1 MPKLKIN
8 GKEIEVQAGI
18 TLIQACEIAGIEI
31 PRFCYHD
38 RLSIAGNCRMC
49 LVEVEKS
56 PKPVA
61 SCAMPVSEGMVV
73 HTDSAMVK
81 KAREGVMEFLLINH
95 PLDCPICDQAGECDL
110 QDQAHLYS
118 RGETRYE
125 EHKRAVID
133 KDWGPLVK
141 TQMTRCIHCTRCVR
155 FLTEVAGIEELGA
168 TGRGEH
174 TEVGTYIKKAVG
186 SEMSGNIIDLCPVGA
201 LTSKP
206 YAFKARSW
214 ELKKTET
221 IDVLDAVGSNIRVDS
236 RGLEIL
242 RILPRLNE
250 NINEEWISDKTRF
263 AYDGLKCQRLDAPMI
278 KKEGKLVAVSWE
290 EALNYASEKLKST
303 FSNKIAAFVG
313 DLADCESI
321 MVLKDLLNSMHCYNL
336 DCRTDGAKI
345 DAKKR
350 QSYIFNSTISGI
362 EKSDLCLLIG
372 TNPRYEASI
381 INTRIRK
388 RWSMGNFKV
397 SSIGPKIDL
406 TYPVAHLGND
416 LSILKE
422 IYMKNDPFGLQL
434 VQAKYPMIILGS
446 DVVTRPDGAAILHM
460 VDQICRNND
469 IVRSDWNGYNLLQKA
484 ASRVGA
490 LDLGFVPE
498 KNGKSMQEIY
508 DAITENEIEVVYLLG
523 ADDIDM
529 KKLGTSFVIYQGH
542 HGDRGAERADIIL
555 PGAAYTEK
563 NSTYVNTEGR
573 AQRAAY
579 VVSPPGDAKEDRLI
593 LQELA
598 KYCEV
603 KLNYN
608 SLSELRN
615 RMIEIAP
622 HFKHVDFV
630 TQSNWQEEFGVE
642 GEINY
647 GSLEIG
653 ASKDNYYMSNPIARS
668 SKTMAECIKTFVVR
682 KNEN

>member
-1 MPKLKIN
+1 MPKLKID

-18 TLIQACEIAGIEI
+18 TLIQACEIAGVEI

-95 PLDCPICDQAGECDL
+95 PLDCPICDQGGECDL
-110 QDQAHLYS
+110 QDQAHLYGKGQS
-118 RGETRYE
+118 RYD
-125 EHKRAVID
+125 EHKRAVVD
-133 KDWGPLVK
+133 KDWGPLVE

-155 FLTEVAGIEELGA
+155 FLTEVAGVEDLGA

-174 TEVGTYIKKAVG
+174 TEVGTYIKKSVG

-236 RGLEIL
+236 RGLEVL
-242 RILPRLNE
+242 RVLPRLNE
-250 NINEEWISDKTRF
+250 DINEEWISDKTRF
-263 AYDGLKCQRLDAPMI
+263 AYDGLKCQRLDTPMI
-278 KKEGKLVAVSWE
+278 KKEGRLVSVSWE
-290 EALNYASEKLKST
+290 EALTYAAEKLKST

-313 DLADCESI
+313 NLADCESI
-321 MVLKDLLNSMHCYNL
+321 MALKDLLNSMHCYNL
-336 DCRTDGAKI
+336 DCRIDGAKI

-350 QSYIFNSTISGI
+350 SSYIFNSTIAGI
-362 EKSDLCLLIG
+362 DQSDVCLLIG

-381 INTRIRK
+381 INARIRK
-388 RWSMGNFKV
+388 RWSMGGYKI
-397 SSIGPKIDL
+397 SSIGPEIDL
-406 TYPVAHLGND
+406 TYPVAYLGND
-416 LSILKE
+416 LNILKE
-422 IYMKNDPFGLQL
+422 IYLRNHPFGPQL
-434 VQAKYPMIILGS
+434 VQAKYPLVILGS
-446 DVVTRPDGAAILHM
+446 DVASRPDGAAILYM
-460 VDQICRNND
+460 VDQICRNKD
-469 IVRSDWNGYNLLQKA
+469 MVRADWNGYNLLQKV

-508 DAITENEIEVVYLLG
+508 DAIAENEVEVVYLLG
-523 ADDIDM
+523 ADDVDM

-542 HGDRGAERADIIL
+542 HGDKGAQRADIIL

-563 NSTYVNTEGR
+563 NATYVNTEGR
-573 AQRAAY
+573 VQRASL
-579 VVSPPGDAKEDRLI
+579 VVAPPGDAKEDRLI

-603 KLNYN
+603 NLGYN
-608 SLSELRN
+608 SLSELRE
-615 RMIEIAP
+615 RMVKQAA
-622 HFKHVDFV
+622 HFANVDLI
-630 TQSNWQEEFGVE
+630 TKADYACEFGVE
-642 GEINY
+642 GEIN
-647 GSLEIG
+647 SDKIDIST
-653 ASKDNYYMSNPIARS
+653 SKDNYYMSDVITRS
-668 SKTMAECIKTFVVR
+668 SRTMAECVKNFVVA
-682 KNEN
+682 KK